1 MSTTS
6 DEWASRLPNE
16 YFVVTKELQALQ
28 QETRDYYAYVNED
41 APNID
46 EGTRVSLLLGD
57 CALIVCAETGFTIV
71 LTAVQ
76 GYIKAKLTA
85 SEFVKPYIVKW
96 PWLLLGLVMMG
107 VILALPIF
115 ESNGRARRC
124 LAMLA
129 MVSSCVIARICDIIC
144 SLM

>member
-57 CALIVCAETGFTIV
+57 HGRILCAETAFTIV
-71 LTAVQ
+71 
-76 GYIKAKLTA
+76 
-85 SEFVKPYIVKW
+85 
-96 PWLLLGLVMMG
+96 
-107 VILALPIF
+107 
-115 ESNGRARRC
+115 
-124 LAMLA
+124 
-129 MVSSCVIARICDIIC
+129 
-144 SLM
+144 